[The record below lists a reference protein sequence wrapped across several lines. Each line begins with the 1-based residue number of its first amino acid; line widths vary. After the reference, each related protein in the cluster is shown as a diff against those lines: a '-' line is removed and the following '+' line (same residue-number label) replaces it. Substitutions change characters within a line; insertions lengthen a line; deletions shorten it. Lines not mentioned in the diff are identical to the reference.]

1 MAEMTFSQFAAE
13 LGGIKRLNTLAK
25 SANHPE
31 GVFYSKKHVQGDKA
45 GTTEDV
51 YAIECVGTKQT
62 VFLCLSANLSNLAT
76 DLTLA
81 KNTLPNVKVY
91 KDEFKTSQGQ
101 TLVQYLA
108 GGRGVSQSLDVDF

>member
-13 LGGIKRLNTLAK
+13 LGGIKRLDTLAK

-31 GVFYSKKHVQGDKA
+31 GVFYSKTHKEGPKA
-45 GTTEDV
+45 GQTEDV
-51 YAIECVGTKQT
+51 YAIQCIGTKQT
-62 VFLCLSANLSNLAT
+62 VFLCLSGSLSNLAT
-76 DLTLA
+76 DLQLA
-81 KNTLPNVKVY
+81 KSTLPSLKVY

-101 TLVQYLA
+101 TVTQYLA